1 MKKNKYPFV
10 MEDFQKNS
18 NKEPEFV
25 KKERKNMLNNDF
37 IKI

>member
-1 MKKNKYPFV
+1 MEKNKYPFV

-25 KKERKNMLNNDF
+25 KKECKNKSNNDF